1 MPLPLLWR
9 PALPADL
16 DAILAVAAIVHPGYP
31 ERPAV
36 FAERLALSPDGCRVL
51 ARGDTVVG
59 YLISH
64 PWTHLAPPPLDSL
77 LGRIPI
83 AATTYYLHD
92 LALLPEARG
101 AGAADAGVRALLAD
115 VAATDIPNASLIA
128 VAGAE
133 AFWIRFGFRAVDVE
147 AHAGLRNRLTSY
159 GETAILMVKHL
170 R

>member
-1 MPLPLLWR
+1 MPLLWR

-16 DAILAVAAIVHPGYP
+16 AAIVAVAAVVHPGYP

-36 FAERLALSPDGCRVL
+36 FVERLALSPDGCKVL
-51 ARGDTVVG
+51 TRGDTVVG

-64 PWTHLAPPPLDSL
+64 PWAHLAPPPLDSL
-77 LGRIPI
+77 LGRIPT
-83 AATTYYLHD
+83 APTTYYLHD

-101 AGAADAGVRALLAD
+101 QRAAGAGVRALLTE

-133 AFWIRFGFRAVDVE
+133 AFWIQFGFRAVDAE
-147 AHAGLRNRLTSY
+147 AHAGLRDRLASY
-159 GETAILMVKHL
+159 GDTAILMVKDL